1 MREALQVTPP
11 NFCDRALS
19 RVSTACLL
27 VSSGALVV
35 LIATFGWLV
44 FGRYVLN
51 VTPTWVEQLALV
63 LVCWIAFL
71 GAATGVREDAHLGV
85 TFIREAMPRPIR
97 RALRVIVDIIMA
109 GFGVVMAVS
118 CYDLAMFGWDT
129 LLPMLNVPE
138 TVRTGPASICGAL
151 IFAFSA
157 ARAGTR
163 IHRYW
168 IAAPA
173 ATKAV

>member
-1 MREALQVTPP
+1 VKPP
-11 NFCDRALS
+11 NFCDRALT
-19 RVSTACLL
+19 RISTACLL
-27 VSSGALVV
+27 LSSGAIVV

-71 GAATGVREDAHLGV
+71 GSATGVRDDAHLGV
-85 TFIREAMPRPIR
+85 TFIREAMPAPIR
-97 RALRVIVDIIMA
+97 RFLRVAVDVIMA
-109 GFGVVMAVS
+109 LFGLVMMVS
-118 CYDLAMFGWDT
+118 CYELALFGWDT

-138 TVRTGPASICGAL
+138 TVRTGPAVILGAL
-151 IFAFSA
+151 MFAFSG

-163 IHRYW
+163 IHKYW

-173 ATKAV
+173 AEKAV